1 MCKHCLI
8 QENKERN
15 SVPVKIIDNTYI
27 EYAIKSLF
35 RIDIINYI
43 KTKAI
48 LVKEFHI
55 QPSEIDN
62 MPVWEY
68 ELFIKEIN
76 NLVKDENKR
85 NQQEMDKAGYKDAQK
100 MANPNYASRMANKQ
114 MSNMNNFKMPS
125 MPSMPKL

>member
-1 MCKHCLI
+1 M
-8 QENKERN
+8 
-15 SVPVKIIDNTYI
+15 
-27 EYAIKSLF
+27 SLF
-35 RIDIINYI
+35 KIDIINYI

-100 MANPNYASRMANKQ
+100 MTNPNYASRMANKQ